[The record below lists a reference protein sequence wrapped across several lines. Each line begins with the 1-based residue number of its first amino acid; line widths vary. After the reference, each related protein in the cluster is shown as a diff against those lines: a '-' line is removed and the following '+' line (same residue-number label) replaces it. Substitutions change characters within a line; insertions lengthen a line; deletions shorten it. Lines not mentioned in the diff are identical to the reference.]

1 MTHRRDSQIF
11 RELTSVIPRGRVR
24 RRARELGVVKR
35 RRKVDVV
42 ALVNSLVLGFDGGK
56 ERTIAGLRRA
66 YERSTGTTLAPSA
79 FYDRLTPEL
88 GQLLRELTDDAL
100 TNLDRAGTRMQLALK
115 TFERV
120 FVADGSLVRFHDSLE
135 ADYPSVWTNH
145 MKASGK
151 LHVVM
156 DAAGRIPRHAD
167 LVPGC
172 RHDLNVIRVGPW
184 LNGGL
189 LLVDLAYYQGDL
201 FKAIHEEGGFVLC
214 RLKKHARFRIVS
226 SENGSLD
233 GMTIK
238 HATRLMHGKSFDVQ
252 VDYVYRRIRQ
262 RDFAYRH
269 VEMRIAAIWREDLGV
284 HRLYVTNA
292 PASMLALEQVPAV
305 YALRWEI
312 ELLFRELKTLYRIEQ
327 MPSGRRGA
335 TECLLY
341 AALLALALS
350 RRLQKLVTGAE
361 GSALNPNPPERWSCI
376 FCVLARDLLELS
388 LLPRRHRLAL
398 GNRLVGLLRHE
409 ARDPNRKRLL
419 LPARAQLA
427 TFATSVAPA

>member
-1 MTHRRDSQIF
+1 MTHKRDSQIF

-79 FYDRLTPEL
+79 FYDRLTLEL
-88 GQLLRELTDDAL
+88 AQLLRELADEAL
-100 TNLDRAGTRMQLALK
+100 ANLDRAGARLQLALK
-115 TFERV
+115 AFERV
-120 FVADGSLVRFHDSLE
+120 FIADGSLVRFHDSLK
-135 ADYPSVWTNH
+135 ADFPSVWTNH

-156 DAAGRIPRHAD
+156 DAAGRIPKRID
-167 LVPGC
+167 LVPGKT
-172 RHDLNVIRVGPW
+172 HDLNVIRIGPW
-184 LNGGL
+184 LKDGL

-201 FKAIHEEGGFVLC
+201 FKAVQAENGFVLC
-214 RLKKHARFRIVS
+214 RVKKHARFRIVS
-226 SENGSLD
+226 SEDGSLD
-233 GMTIK
+233 GITLK
-238 HATRLMHGKSFDVQ
+238 HAARLMQGKSFDAKI
-252 VDYVYRRIRQ
+252 DYVYRRIRR
-262 RDFAYRH
+262 RDFAVRH
-269 VEMRIAAIWREDLGV
+269 VEMRVAAIWREDLGV

-292 PASMLALEQVPAV
+292 PASMLELEHVPAV

-350 RRLQKLVTGAE
+350 RRLQKLVTSGQ
-361 GSALNPNPPERWSCI
+361 SAPLRPNPPERWSCI
-376 FCVLARDLLELS
+376 FRALARDILELS
-388 LLPRRHRLAL
+388 LLPLRHRRTL
-398 GNRLVGLLRHE
+398 GNRLVGVFRHE
-409 ARDPNRKRLL
+409 ARDPNRTRLL
-419 LPARAQLA
+419 LPQRAQLA
-427 TFATSVAPA
+427 TFATSVARA

>member
-1 MTHRRDSQIF
+1 MTQRRDSQIF
-11 RELTSVIPRGRVR
+11 CELTSVIPKGRVR
-24 RRARELGVVKR
+24 RRARELGVVRR

-56 ERTIAGLRRA
+56 KRTIAGLRRA
-66 YERSTGTTLAPSA
+66 YERSTGTTLAASA

-88 GQLLRELTDDAL
+88 AQLLRELVGDAFA
-100 TNLDRAGTRMQLALK
+100 NLDRAGTRMQHALEA
-115 TFERV
+115 FERV
-120 FVADGSLVRFHDSLE
+120 FIADGSLVRFHDSLE
-135 ADYPSVWTNH
+135 ADYPSVWTNY
-145 MKASGK
+145 MKASAK

-156 DAAGRIPRHAD
+156 DAAGRIPKQVD
-167 LVPGC
+167 VVPGS
-172 RHDLNVIRVGPW
+172 RHDLNVISIGPW
-184 LNGGL
+184 LKGGL
-189 LLVDLAYYQGDL
+189 LLVDLAYYQGDF
-201 FKAIHEEGGFVLC
+201 FKAIEQEHGFVLC

-233 GMTIK
+233 GVTIQ
-238 HATRLMHGKSFDVQ
+238 HAVRVMHGKSFDVQ
-252 VDYVYRRIRQ
+252 VDYLYRRIRR
-262 RDFAYRH
+262 RDFSYRH
-269 VEMRIAAIWREDLGV
+269 VEMRVVAIWREDLGV

-312 ELLFRELKTLYRIEQ
+312 ELLFRELKMLYRIEQ

-361 GSALNPNPPERWSCI
+361 TSVLKPNSPERWSHI
-376 FCVLARDLLELS
+376 FCVLAWDILELS
-388 LLPRRHRLAL
+388 SLPRRRRRSL
-398 GNRLVGLLRHE
+398 GNRLISVLRHE
-409 ARDPNRKRLL
+409 ARDPNRTRLL
-419 LPARAQLA
+419 LPTRAQLA
-427 TFATSVAPA
+427 TFATSAAHA

>member
-1 MTHRRDSQIF
+1 MTQRRDSQIF

-66 YERSTGTTLAPSA
+66 YERSTGTMLAPSA

-88 GQLLRELTDDAL
+88 GQLLRELVDDAL
-100 TNLDRAGTRMQLALK
+100 ANLGRTGARLQLALK
-115 TFERV
+115 AFERV
-120 FVADGSLVRFHDSLE
+120 FIADGSLVHFHDSLK
-135 ADYPSVWTNH
+135 ADFPSIFSNR

-156 DAAGRIPRHAD
+156 DATGRIPKQVD
-167 LVPGC
+167 LVPGS
-172 RHDLNVIRVGPW
+172 RHDVNVIQLGPW
-184 LNGGL
+184 LKGGL

-201 FKAIHEEGGFVLC
+201 FKAVQEKNGFVLC
-214 RLKKHARFRIVS
+214 RVKKHARFRIVS

-233 GMTIK
+233 GITLRD
-238 HATRLMHGKSFDVQ
+238 AAQLMHGKNFDVKI
-252 VDYVYRRIRQ
+252 DYVYRRVRR
-262 RDFAYRH
+262 RDLTVRH
-269 VEMRIAAIWREDLGV
+269 VDMRVAAIWREDLGV

-292 PASMLALEQVPAV
+292 PAAMLALEQVPAV

-312 ELLFRELKTLYRIEQ
+312 ELLFRELKTLYRIDHV
-327 MPSGRRGA
+327 PSRRRGA
-335 TECLLY
+335 TECLIY
-341 AALLALALS
+341 TALLALALS
-350 RRLQKLVTGAE
+350 RRLQRLVAGAE
-361 GSALNPNPPERWSCI
+361 SSHPPERWSYI
-376 FCVLARDLLELS
+376 FCVLASNLLELS
-388 LLPRRHRLAL
+388 LLPRRHRLPL
-398 GNRLVGLLRHE
+398 GNRLLGLFRHE
-409 ARDPNRKRLL
+409 ARDPNRTRLH

-427 TFATSVAPA
+427 TFATSLARV

>member
-11 RELTSVIPRGRVR
+11 RELTSVIPKGRVR
-24 RRARELGVVKR
+24 RRARELGVVRR

-88 GQLLRELTDDAL
+88 GQLLRELADDAFAS
-100 TNLDRAGTRMQLALK
+100 LDAAGARMRLALAA
-115 TFERV
+115 FEKV
-120 FVADGSLVRFHDSLE
+120 FIADGSLVRFHDSLE
-135 ADYPSVWTNH
+135 ADFPSVWSNH

-156 DAAGRIPRHAD
+156 NAAGRIPKRVD
-167 LVPGC
+167 LVPGS
-172 RHDLNVIRVGPW
+172 RHDLNVIDIGPW
-184 LNGGL
+184 LKGGL

-201 FKAIHEEGGFVLC
+201 FKAIQHEQGFVLC
-214 RLKKHARFRIVS
+214 RLKKHACFRIVS
-226 SENGSLD
+226 SENGALD
-233 GMTIK
+233 GVTIK
-238 HATRLMHGKSFDVQ
+238 HAVRLMHGKSFDVE
-252 VDYVYRRIRQ
+252 VDYLYRRIRR
-262 RDFAYRH
+262 RDFTYRH
-269 VEMRIAAIWREDLGV
+269 VQMRVTAIWREDLGV

-350 RRLQKLVTGAE
+350 RRLQKLVTAAD
-361 GSALNPNPPERWSCI
+361 SSVLRPNPPERWSHI
-376 FCVLARDLLELS
+376 FCVVARDLLELS
-388 LLPRRHRLAL
+388 LLPPRHRRPLD
-398 GNRLVGLLRHE
+398 NRLISVLRHE
-409 ARDPNRKRLL
+409 ARDPNRTRLL
-419 LPARAQLA
+419 LPERAQLA
-427 TFATSVAPA
+427 TFATSAARA

>member
-1 MTHRRDSQIF
+1 
-11 RELTSVIPRGRVR
+11 
-24 RRARELGVVKR
+24 
-35 RRKVDVV
+35 V

-56 ERTIAGLRRA
+56 QRSIAGLRRA

-88 GQLLRELTDDAL
+88 AQLLRELADDAFAD
-100 TNLDRAGTRMQLALK
+100 LDRADARMQQALEA
-115 TFERV
+115 FERV
-120 FVADGSLVRFHDSLE
+120 FIADGSLVRFHDSLE

-145 MKASGK
+145 MKASAK

-156 DAAGRIPRHAD
+156 NAAGRIPKRVD
-167 LVPGC
+167 VVPGS
-172 RHDLNVIRVGPW
+172 RHDLNVISVGPW
-184 LNGGL
+184 LKGGL

-201 FKAIHEEGGFVLC
+201 FKAIEREHGFVLC

-233 GMTIK
+233 GVTIQ
-238 HATRLMHGKSFDVQ
+238 HAARSMRGKSFDVQ
-252 VDYVYRRIRQ
+252 VDYLYRRIR
-262 RDFAYRH
+262 RHDFSYQH
-269 VEMRIAAIWREDLGV
+269 VEMRVVAIWREELGV

-335 TECLLY
+335 TECLLH

-350 RRLQKLVTGAE
+350 RRLQKLVTAATS
-361 GSALNPNPPERWSCI
+361 SALNPSPPERWSHV
-376 FCVLARDLLELS
+376 FCVLANDILELS
-388 LLPRRHRLAL
+388 LLPRRRRRAL
-398 GNRLVGLLRHE
+398 GKRLFDLLRHE
-409 ARDPNRKRLL
+409 ARDPNRTRLL

-427 TFATSVAPA
+427 TFATSVARA